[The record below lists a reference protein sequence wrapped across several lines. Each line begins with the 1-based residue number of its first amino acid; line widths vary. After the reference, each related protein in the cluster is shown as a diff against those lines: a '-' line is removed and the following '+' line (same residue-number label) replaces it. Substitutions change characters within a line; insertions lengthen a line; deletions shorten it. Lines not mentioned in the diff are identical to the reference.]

1 VLTYL
6 NRMITDLAAFSGME
20 MESMTRGNGWLFLDF
35 GRRLE
40 RSLAS
45 TRLIRST
52 LGATPSHV
60 AMLEPLLEVADS
72 AITYL
77 RRYFAE
83 AQLPPVL
90 DLLLAD
96 VTNPRA
102 LAFQLSAMA
111 DLLAQFPRDQKSTSP
126 APEQRMVA
134 HAIEAVAAADFD
146 ALCEPGADLAFERL
160 TGLLD
165 LVDEDVRGVSDTVTL
180 QYFSHAEPRV
190 S

>member
-1 VLTYL
+1 
-6 NRMITDLAAFSGME
+6 
-20 MESMTRGNGWLFLDF
+20 
-35 GRRLE
+35 
-40 RSLAS
+40 
-45 TRLIRST
+45 
-52 LGATPSHV
+52 
-60 AMLEPLLEVADS
+60 MLEPLLEVADS
-72 AITYL
+72 AMTYR

-102 LAFQLSAMA
+102 LAFQLAAMA
-111 DLLAQFPRDQKSTSP
+111 DLLAKFPRDQKSASP

-146 ALCEPGADLAFERL
+146 ALCEPGADLAFDRL
-160 TGLLD
+160 SGLLD
-165 LVDEDVRGVSDTVTL
+165 LIVDDVRGVSDTVTL